1 MPTIWLGNHAAV
13 DHIPTG
19 EIDDRG
25 EPVRARTPIDGKRYT
40 IAEPPDGAPMA
51 AIIADLTAIWAH
63 HSDAESPA
71 WVASTDPTLTSVL
84 AGMWDCEAREHGPI
98 HVPWEDEV

>member
-71 WVASTDPTLTSVL
+71 WVASTDPELTWLLSK
-84 AGMWDCEAREHGPI
+84 MWCCEAR
-98 HVPWEDEV
+98 VPEPLRVPQEGED